1 MILEIENK
9 NKTFLDADKTVD
21 NKKKRKHFSYSK
33 WGYLFLI
40 PFFVAFFLFTFLPLI
55 STFYYSFFEYYS
67 VGLDEVGPNFVKF
80 ENYKQ
85 VIFESQFFKYLGN
98 TIIIWLL
105 GFIPQIIISLLLAVL
120 FTDTRL
126 KLKFT
131 GFFKSIIYMPN
142 LVMASAFGMLFLT
155 IFSTSGPIANI
166 LIRLNITKHFDYSTS
181 IWMTRGLIASMNLL
195 MWFGNTTILL
205 MAGVMGIDISLF
217 EAARIDGANSWKI
230 FFKITMP
237 LLRPI
242 FLFVLLTSMIGGIQ
256 LFDIPQ
262 VFTRGMGN
270 PNLTSKTVIMYL
282 AQVLGASK
290 NYGAAGAASVML
302 FFITVVLSLV
312 LFVFTYKKDIST
324 KHKGRKA

>member
-1 MILEIENK
+1 MILEIDNK
-9 NKTFLDADKTVD
+9 KEFSNPGIAVTD

-40 PFFVAFFLFTFLPLI
+40 PFFTAFLIFTFLPLI

-67 VGLDEVGPNFVKF
+67 DGLDEVGPNFINF
-80 ENYKQ
+80 ENYRK
-85 VIFESQFFKYLGN
+85 IFTESQFFKYLWN
-98 TIIIWLL
+98 TMIIWIL

-155 IFSTSGPIANI
+155 LFSTSGPIANI
-166 LIRLNITKHFDYSTS
+166 LIRLNITKYFDYSTS
-181 IWMTRGLIASMNLL
+181 VWMTRGLIALMNLL

-217 EAARIDGANSWKI
+217 EAARIDGANSQKI

-242 FLFVLLTSMIGGIQ
+242 FLYVVLTSMIGGIQ

-262 VFTRGMGN
+262 VFTKGDGY
-270 PNLTSKTVIMYL
+270 PNMTSKTVIMYL
-282 AQVLGASK
+282 AQLLGASK
-290 NYGAAGAASVML
+290 NYGTAGAASVVL
-302 FFITVVLSLV
+302 FIITAILSLI
-312 LFVFTYKKDIST
+312 LFVFTYKKDDLK
-324 KHKGRKA
+324 KHKRREA